1 VAITVNP
8 PMIRRALVWHRKAD
22 GQKAADCF
30 FDEIGS
36 ESIMTVFN
44 RRKFMQISLASF
56 FPNKLHTD
64 GASGA
69 PARISEAGKTVR
81 AEGANYLWEWSQ
93 ETDRFRILDLQ
104 GLVLASGPLQPVVLV
119 QAVGQKGAET
129 CAAGRLSGHEV
140 QGNRV
145 SWTYEGVNKSAKLSV
160 AWRFN
165 EYGPWVEPAIYQT
178 TAAEDVV
185 SMHYFAEA
193 GGERVKPSLEVN
205 NLVLPGISE
214 SPAISP
220 LANRG
225 LGWDLTSWLGRGAPR
240 GMRLDQQW
248 GLPAHYFCGFRGHGL
263 ADGAEV
269 PAGNS
274 SEAFCCGLAELPNGD
289 FFLTQQ
295 RGRGNLTLELRGD
308 LWGHLRGPGR
318 FTLGATL
325 FWAFGPN
332 FYEAIRQ
339 YYLGLVNAGIV
350 PRKTNSARKNAAA
363 LAPQWCTWGEQVA
376 RQKDSGRLDEAALT
390 AMYDELKASGM
401 QAGMFSIDDKWEGSY
416 GSLEHSPERFPHFEQ
431 FLDRVR
437 ADGHRLGFWAAFMR
451 CEDPAA
457 LGLTPAHMLR
467 RTDGQPYKPGKY
479 YLLDFTRPEVASVL
493 RERANKFV
501 RRYQPDLVKF
511 DFGYEIPALDTVAPH
526 DMSWAGERLLWK
538 GLDVVVKALR
548 EENPDIVVM
557 YYELS
562 PLFAEHLDL
571 HSPDDL
577 FMAKGEFDLE
587 ANRRFFFSSLC
598 GEFGMPT
605 YGSSGYDWVSA
616 PSIWFDSVG
625 VGTLGCLGS
634 FFGSATPGDGA
645 TPERVAKYN
654 GLTHLVR
661 PSNQFSIVPLDAEFE
676 APTRGAHA
684 SSWARMENG
693 EAVLVALRK
702 QRLVGGAGAGKFRDL
717 VSTNASVVVAARS
730 GDSLARAT
738 KLGVVPYGD
747 GELTVNLKAAVASAE
762 AIEHYFGGARHS
774 KSLAFEKG
782 YLRVPFRERAE
793 NGSLVEWIEIT
804 IQGG

>member
-1 VAITVNP
+1 MT
-8 PMIRRALVWHRKAD
+8 AL
-22 GQKAADCF
+22 
-30 FDEIGS
+30 
-36 ESIMTVFN
+36 N
-44 RRKFMQISLASF
+44 RREFIQISAATLLL
-56 FPNKLHTD
+56 NKLRME
-64 GASGA
+64 GASGP
-69 PARISEAGKTVR
+69 PARISESGKAVR
-81 AEGANYLWEWSQ
+81 AEGANYVWEWSQ

-104 GLVLASGPLQPVVLV
+104 GRVLASGALQPAVVV
-119 QAVGQKGAET
+119 QPAGQKAAERST
-129 CAAGRLSGHEV
+129 AGRLAGHAVE
-140 QGNRV
+140 GSRV
-145 SWTYEGVNKSAKLSV
+145 SWTYKGVNNSATLSV
-160 AWRFN
+160 AWRFD
-165 EYGPWVEPAIYQT
+165 EHGPWVEPVIYET
-178 TAAEDVV
+178 TTAEDVV
-185 SMHYFAEA
+185 SLHYFAEA
-193 GGERVKPSLEVN
+193 DGDRVKPSLEAN

-220 LANRG
+220 LANHG
-225 LGWDLTSWLGRGAPR
+225 MGWNLTSWLGRGAPK
-240 GMRLDQQW
+240 GLSLEQQW
-248 GLPAHYFCGFRGHGL
+248 GLPAHYFCGFRGHGV
-263 ADGAEV
+263 AENAEV
-269 PAGNS
+269 PAGNP

-289 FFLTQQ
+289 FFLAQQ
-295 RGRGNLTLELRGD
+295 RGRGSLALELRGD
-308 LWGHLRGPGR
+308 LWEHLRGPGR
-318 FTLGATL
+318 FSLGATL

-339 YYLGLVNAGIV
+339 YYLGLVNAGIIK
-350 PRKTNSARKNAAA
+350 RKTNSARKNAAA

-376 RQKDSGRLDEAALT
+376 RRKDSGRLDEAALT
-390 AMYDELKASGM
+390 AMYDELKASGL

-437 ADGHRLGFWAAFMR
+437 ASGHRLGFWAAFMR

-467 RTDGQPYKPGKY
+467 RTDGQPYKAGKY

-493 RERANKFV
+493 RDRAKKFV
-501 RRYQPDLVKF
+501 RRYKPDLVKF

-538 GLDVVVKALR
+538 GLDVVAKALR

-562 PLFAEHLDL
+562 PLFTEHLDL

-577 FMAKGEFDLE
+577 FMATGEYDLE

-605 YGSSGYDWVSA
+605 YGSSGYDWVTA
-616 PSIWFDSVG
+616 PSIWFDSVA
-625 VGTLGCLGS
+625 VGTLGCLAS
-634 FFGSATPGDGA
+634 FYGNATPADGA
-645 TPERVAKYN
+645 TLERVAKYN

-661 PSNQFSIVPLDAEFE
+661 PANQFSIVPLDADFE
-676 APTRGAHA
+676 APTLGAHA

-693 EAVLVALRK
+693 EVVLVALRK
-702 QRLVGGAGAGKFRDL
+702 QRIVGGAGTGKFRDL
-717 VSTNASVVVAARS
+717 VSTNASVVVAARL

-738 KLGVVPYGD
+738 QLGVVPYGN
-747 GELTVNLKAAVASAE
+747 GELTVKLEAATGASAQ
-762 AIEHYFGGARHS
+762 AFEHYFGGGRETRP
-774 KSLAFEKG
+774 LAFEKG
-782 YLRVPFRERAE
+782 YLRVPLRERAE